1 VQDRNVGSIVHW
13 GNDGFCVDIAL
24 RDPTSIADVT
34 GGVLCDWS
42 RFQGAQNPVEW
53 DMFRAAILE
62 AQGWELKR
70 VWSPVVFRDLRG
82 VMDGVLRGGKASN

>member
-1 VQDRNVGSIVHW
+1 MSIGDGS
-13 GNDGFCVDIAL
+13 G
-24 RDPTSIADVT
+24 VT

-82 VMDGVLRGGKASN
+82 VMDTVAGKQQP